1 MQIDRYNHLLFPRD
15 ASSGN
20 GNNNPA
26 ATGKD
31 ASSSA
36 AVGSSGASAKPQAG
50 VPASGTVRATQPPES
65 VVLNIQW
72 SDGDI
77 ANNPDPGVYTNGR
90 KTATMMRTDADTGTM
105 ARDHQMALDRN
116 AGTFTQISLNKDG
129 VLVANK
135 AQPAASPDK
144 HPDFVALAVSA
155 MREYSDEHDRQKV
168 RSTTETAAAT
178 AEPTEAHWSAF
189 KGLQQIAAKLNVFA

>member
-15 ASSGN
+15 AN
-20 GNNNPA
+20 TGNNNIPA
-26 ATGKD
+26 ATGKGVS
-31 ASSSA
+31 ASA
-36 AVGSSGASAKPQAG
+36 GGVLAKPQATTPTP
-50 VPASGTVRATQPPES
+50 VVARPTARSDS

-72 SDGDI
+72 PDGDT
-77 ANNPDPGVYTNGR
+77 ANTPDPGVYTNGR
-90 KTATMMRTDADTGTM
+90 KAAATGDADTSTM
-105 ARDHQMALDRN
+105 ARDHQLAVDRN

-135 AQPAASPDK
+135 AQPAAAQDK
-144 HPDFVALAVSA
+144 QPDFVALAVSA

-168 RSTTETAAAT
+168 RSTTETAAT
-178 AEPTEAHWSAF
+178 AMAPTETQWSAF

>member
-15 ASSGN
+15 AHSGN
-20 GNNNPA
+20 NTNPA
-26 ATGKD
+26 AAGKD
-31 ASSSA
+31 AASSA
-36 AVGSSGASAKPQAG
+36 AGASGVLARPQAG
-50 VPASGTVRATQPPES
+50 APAALANQRPDS

-72 SDGDI
+72 PDGDI
-77 ANNPDPGVYTNGR
+77 ANSPDPGVYTDGR
-90 KTATMMRTDADTGTM
+90 KAVVSGEADTGAM
-105 ARDHQMALDRN
+105 ARDHQLALDRS

-135 AQPAASPDK
+135 AQPVASQDK
-144 HPDFVALAVSA
+144 QPDFVALAVSA

-168 RSTTETAAAT
+168 RGTTEIATAAA
-178 AEPTEAHWSAF
+178 PTETHWSAF

>member
-15 ASSGN
+15 AHSGTS
-20 GNNNPA
+20 NNNPA
-26 ATGKD
+26 AAGKD

-36 AVGSSGASAKPQAG
+36 AGGASGVLAKPQAG
-50 VPASGTVRATQPPES
+50 APASLAARVTQRPDS

-72 SDGDI
+72 PDGDI
-77 ANNPDPGVYTNGR
+77 ANSPDPGVYTDGR
-90 KTATMMRTDADTGTM
+90 KTVVSGETDTGAM
-105 ARDHQMALDRN
+105 ARDHRLAMDRS

-135 AQPAASPDK
+135 AQPASAHDNQ
-144 HPDFVALAVSA
+144 PDFVALAVSA

-168 RSTTETAAAT
+168 RTTTEIAT
-178 AEPTEAHWSAF
+178 AEAPTETHWSAF
-189 KGLQQIAAKLNVFA
+189 KRLQQIAAKLNVFA